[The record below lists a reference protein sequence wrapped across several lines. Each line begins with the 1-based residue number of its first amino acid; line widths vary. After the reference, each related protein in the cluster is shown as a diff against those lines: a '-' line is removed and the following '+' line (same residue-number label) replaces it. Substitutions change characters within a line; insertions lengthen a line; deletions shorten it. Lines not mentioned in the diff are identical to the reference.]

1 MGGGG
6 PKVSGGMTKAE
17 YDAALA
23 EQRQYEEKATA
34 ARDAKLAEYEQ
45 SRLSSEKELI
55 LAQKATEQSKIVSQ
69 QDAEAQIAEEL
80 KAQNQQSTT
89 SASDKLG
96 SSFYDSLYS
105 GLYGSTSSSQTRP
118 K

>member
-1 MGGGG
+1 MGGG
-6 PKVSGGMTKAE
+6 PSVSGGMSKSE
-17 YDAALA
+17 YDMALK
-23 EQRQYEEKATA
+23 EQREYEQIASANREK
-34 ARDAKLAEYEQ
+34 KLAEYEQ
-45 SRLSSEKELI
+45 NRLNSEKELI
-55 LAQKATEQSKIVSQ
+55 NAQKGAEQSKIISQ

-89 SASDKLG
+89 SSSDKLG

>member
-6 PKVSGGMTKAE
+6 PTVSGGMTKAE

-34 ARDAKLAEYEQ
+34 ERDAKLSQYEQ
-45 SRLSSEKELI
+45 TRLSSEKELI
-55 LAQKATEQSKIVSQ
+55 NSQKAYEQSKILAQ
-69 QDAEAQIAEEL
+69 QEAEAALADEL
-80 KAQNQQSTT
+80 TAQTQQGTT
-89 SASDKLG
+89 TPSDQLG

-105 GLYGSTSSSQTRP
+105 GLYGSSDSSQTRP